1 MIESGIVAPGSVK
14 AVLTGKQ
21 YNRCIRV
28 HKIIYEAMQRL
39 RYLAFY
45 DSLPDHEADKL
56 CSFGVDLLNCGY
68 ENLSGFCSDDP
79 NFLAWKGAFDSF
91 VKERSNKNLPLPFGQ
106 VTSIWFSCCY
116 FLFKQQELQIG
127 SYIYQL

>member
-1 MIESGIVAPGSVK
+1 MIESGILAPGSVK

-21 YNRCIRV
+21 YNRWIRV
-28 HKIIYEAMQRL
+28 HKVIYEAMQRL

-56 CSFGVDLLNCGY
+56 CSFGVDLLNCGN
-68 ENLSGFCSDDP
+68 ESLSGFCSDDP
-79 NFLAWKGAFDSF
+79 ISSLGKGPSIL
-91 VKERSNKNLPLPFGQ
+91 SSKNVATKILPLPFSQ
-106 VTSIWFSCCY
+106 LTSIWFSCCY
-116 FLFKQQELQIG
+116 FLFEQQELQIG